1 MKKKLIRTFSAIIL
15 LTLNI
20 SQVSAQQDIREKIKV
35 VTSSFTGDVGVAVM
49 HIEKKDTFSVNGNR
63 HFPMQSVYK
72 FPLALAVL
80 RQVDQGT
87 LSLDQMV
94 HVAREDY
101 FPTWSP
107 LMKKYPE
114 GNTNIPLREI
124 LQATVSESDNIGCDL
139 LFNLVGGPK
148 KIDFYIHSLGVKEM
162 SIANTEE
169 EMHQDWNLQ
178 FKNWSTPVAMTELL
192 NLFFQK
198 KILQPTTHQFLWD
211 AMVATYLGPNRIK
224 GQIPAEA
231 VVAHRTGTGAPND
244 KGINGAIN
252 DIGIVT
258 LPDGRHFAIVIFVS
272 NTPEDVKKAEALIA
286 GITKVVYDHFSPLY
300 KK

>member
-1 MKKKLIRTFSAIIL
+1 MKIHRFRTILL
-15 LTLNI
+15 LTLSSTSIVN
-20 SQVSAQQDIREKIKV
+20 AQQAIREKIQAITK
-35 VTSSFTGDVGVAVM
+35 SFSGEVGVAVV
-49 HIEKKDTFSVNGNR
+49 HIEKKDTFSVNGNTA
-63 HFPMQSVYK
+63 FPMQSVYK

-114 GNTNIPLREI
+114 GNVDISLREI
-124 LQATVSESDNIGCDL
+124 LQATISESDNIGCDL

-148 KIDFYIHSLGVKEM
+148 KVDFYIHSLGVKEM
-162 SIANTEE
+162 SILNTEK

-178 FKNWSTPVAMTELL
+178 FKNWSTPVAMSELL

-198 KILQPTTHQFLWD
+198 KILQPATHQFLWD
-211 AMVATYLGPNRIK
+211 AMVTTYLGPNRIK
-224 GQIPAEA
+224 GQIPAGTI
-231 VVAHRTGTGAPND
+231 VGHRTGTGGPNE

-252 DIGIVT
+252 DVGIVT
-258 LPDGRHFAIVIFVS
+258 LPDGKHFAITVFIS
-272 NTPEDVKKAEALIA
+272 NTPEDVKKAEAVISD
-286 GITKVVYDHFSPLY
+286 ITKLVYDHFAA
-300 KK
+300 K